1 MDGQNNSPVPGSP
14 EYNTQMSQLGENVTI
29 NSGNAVPTKGGDPAS
44 TTSGGEFDGLN
55 KDNGGEKLLAGKF
68 KTVEELE
75 AAFQQLQAQGE
86 TKGATEEN
94 PQDQNQE
101 QNQAD
106 PAKATEADA
115 KEALQNVG
123 LNFDEFSNE
132 FANSGTLSEAS
143 YKKLADAG
151 IPKEVVD
158 AYIEGQQA
166 KADLVVEK
174 VVSSVGGMETYSK
187 MIEWAKAN
195 LSAEEIAAY
204 DKVATQGDPYTAQLA
219 AEGLY
224 RRYTNAV
231 GTNNRFITG
240 STNNV
245 ATDVF
250 HSTAQITQAM
260 RDPRYRSDPAYRREV
275 AEKLAR
281 SNIL

>member
-14 EYNTQMSQLGENVTI
+14 EYNAQMSQLGDNVTI

-44 TTSGGEFDGLN
+44 TTSGGEFDGVKN
-55 KDNGGEKLLAGKF
+55 EGGEKLFAGKF

-75 AAFQQLQAQGE
+75 AAFQQLQSQGE
-86 TKGATEEN
+86 TKGAAEES
-94 PQDQNQE
+94 PQNDNQP
-101 QNQAD
+101 D
-106 PAKATEADA
+106 PAQATQDDA
-115 KEALQNVG
+115 KQALQNVG

-132 FANSGTLSEAS
+132 FAASGGLSEAS

-151 IPKEVVD
+151 IPKEMVD

-174 VVSSVGGMETYSK
+174 VVSTVGGLDTYSK
-187 MIEWAKAN
+187 MIEWATAN
-195 LSAEEIAAY
+195 LSAEEINAY
-204 DKVATQGDPYTAQLA
+204 NKVATQGDLYTAQLA

-224 RRYTNAV
+224 RRYTQAV

-245 ATDVF
+245 STDVF
-250 HSTAQITQAM
+250 HSTAQITEAM
-260 RDPRYRSDPAYRREV
+260 RDPRYRSDPAYRRAV

-281 SNIL
+281 SNVL

>member
-14 EYNTQMSQLGENVTI
+14 EYNAQMSQLGDNVTI

-44 TTSGGEFDGLN
+44 TTSGGEFDGVKN
-55 KDNGGEKLLAGKF
+55 EGGEKLFAGKF

-75 AAFQQLQAQGE
+75 AAFQQLQSQGE
-86 TKGATEEN
+86 TKGAAEESPKN
-94 PQDQNQE
+94 DNQP
-101 QNQAD
+101 D
-106 PAKATEADA
+106 PAQATQDDA
-115 KEALQNVG
+115 KQALQNVG

-132 FANSGTLSEAS
+132 FAASGVLSEAS

-174 VVSSVGGMETYSK
+174 VVSTVGGLDTYSK
-187 MIEWAKAN
+187 MIEWATAN
-195 LSAEEIAAY
+195 LSAEEINAY
-204 DKVATQGDPYTAQLA
+204 NKVATQGDLYTAKLA

-224 RRYTNAV
+224 RRYTQAV

-245 ATDVF
+245 STDVF
-250 HSTAQITQAM
+250 HSTAQITEAM
-260 RDPRYRSDPAYRREV
+260 RDPRYRSDPAYRRAV

-281 SNIL
+281 SNVL